1 MNEDDTLLTLI
12 LVLLHYLAKL
22 IQLVVQYLAVTHA
35 TRIIQQFVAFTFRQ
49 ARHIP
54 PASTTEKDRF
64 S

>member
-35 TRIIQQFVAFTFRQ
+35 KRIIEQFA
-49 ARHIP
+49 
-54 PASTTEKDRF
+54 DM
-64 S
+64 